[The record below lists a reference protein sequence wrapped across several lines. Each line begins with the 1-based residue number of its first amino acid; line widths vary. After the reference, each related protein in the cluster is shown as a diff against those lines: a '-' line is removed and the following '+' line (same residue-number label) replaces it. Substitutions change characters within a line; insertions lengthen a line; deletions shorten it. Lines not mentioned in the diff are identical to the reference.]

1 MIIHSFATEVN
12 FRSTKVY
19 NIIELSYYIISRI
32 DVLRNIIQGGKNLHI
47 PDGYLGPITWG
58 ALWLVMIPVW
68 IIAARKLKKDLKT
81 KNVPLL
87 AMGAAFSFV
96 IMMFNVPVLGGS
108 TGHAVGGTLIAIILG
123 PWAALIAVSVALII
137 QALFFGD
144 GGITAIGANCFN
156 MGFVL
161 PFIGY
166 YIYRLITVNADVTSS
181 RRWIGAGIASY
192 IAINVAAV
200 LVGIEFG
207 IQTIL
212 YPAVDG
218 RFQYFMYP
226 LSVSVPAMA
235 VEHLTVFGFV
245 EAIVTL
251 LVVRYLQQTDP
262 SLLKVPAKSILT
274 EKIAK
279 EVSA

>member
-1 MIIHSFATEVN
+1 M
-12 FRSTKVY
+12 
-19 NIIELSYYIISRI
+19 
-32 DVLRNIIQGGKNLHI
+32 HI
-47 PDGYLGPITWG
+47 PDGYLGPITWIT
-58 ALWLVMIPVW
+58 LWLVMIPIW
-68 IIAARKLKKDLKT
+68 IIAARKLKKELRT
-81 KNVPLL
+81 RNVPLL

-166 YIYRLITVNADVTSS
+166 YIYRLITVNADITSS
-181 RRWIGAGIASY
+181 RRWKGAGIASY

-212 YPAVDG
+212 YPAVNG
-218 RFQYFMYP
+218 KFQYFMYP
-226 LSVSVPAMA
+226 LSVSVPTMA
-235 VEHLTVFGFV
+235 IEHLLLFGFV

-262 SLLKVPAKSILT
+262 SLLRLSDRKIVQDKIPAGLS
-274 EKIAK
+274 
-279 EVSA
+279 V

>member
-1 MIIHSFATEVN
+1 
-12 FRSTKVY
+12 
-19 NIIELSYYIISRI
+19 
-32 DVLRNIIQGGKNLHI
+32 
-47 PDGYLGPITWG
+47 
-58 ALWLVMIPVW
+58 MIPIW
-68 IIAARKLKKDLKT
+68 IIAARKLKKELKT

-108 TGHAVGGTLIAIILG
+108 TGHAVGGTLIAVVLG
-123 PWAALIAVSVALII
+123 PWAALIAVSVALVI

-144 GGITAIGANCFN
+144 GGITAIATNCFN
-156 MGFVL
+156 MGVVL
-161 PFIGY
+161 PFVGY
-166 YIYRLITVNADVTSS
+166 YVYRLISVNADITSS
-181 RRWIGAGIASY
+181 RHWIGAGIGSY
-192 IAINVAAV
+192 IGINVAAI

-207 IQTIL
+207 LQTIL

-218 RFQYFMYP
+218 KFQYFMYP

-235 VEHLTVFGFV
+235 FEHLTVFGFI

-251 LVVRYLQQTDP
+251 LVVRYLQQTDA
-262 SLLKVPAKSILT
+262 SLLRIPAKAIST

>member
-1 MIIHSFATEVN
+1 M
-12 FRSTKVY
+12 
-19 NIIELSYYIISRI
+19 
-32 DVLRNIIQGGKNLHI
+32 HI
-47 PDGYLGPITWG
+47 PDGYLGPITWIT
-58 ALWLVMIPVW
+58 LWLVMIPIW
-68 IIAARKLKKDLKT
+68 AIAARKLKKDLKT

-108 TGHAVGGTLIAIILG
+108 TGHAVGGTLIAIVLG

-166 YIYRLITVNADVTSS
+166 YIYRLISVNADIISS

-192 IAINVAAV
+192 ISINVAAV

-207 IQTIL
+207 LQTIL

-218 RFQYFMYP
+218 KFQYFMYP

-245 EAIVTL
+245 EALVTL

-262 SLLKVPAKSILT
+262 SL
-274 EKIAK
+274 
-279 EVSA
+279 